1 MTSQLAGIH
10 ATIAA
15 CFNCGLSN
23 DKIAAKLVAKYGVE
37 QPKALRLVVATR
49 EVVEG

>member
-23 DKIAAKLVAKYGVE
+23 ERITAKLVSKYGIE
-37 QPKALRLVVATR
+37 QTKAMRLVVATR
-49 EVVEG
+49 EVVEV